1 MANNVQAET
10 VVSAGSR
17 FVTAE
22 VTAYGDASSHIPGC
36 FMAIVSGSEGSQ
48 TFAEIVGGA
57 GAVSAGVQRMTLAS
71 DDPAVVSVQIM
82 DDWDES
88 DRAKVNLI
96 VGQAGI
102 AAGAGTVA
110 ATVPRI
116 TLASDDPAVAA
127 LQIIDDAVKASASA
141 VSKGMVIAGET
152 VAGNAQTVTVRSA
165 QAVAADDDGLV
176 TRSILYGVDSSSA
189 FVPIAIHG
197 DGNALLVSVS
207 TSVAVTNTS
216 LETIDDIIVAD
227 DAAFTPGTTK
237 VAMVGFEFDDAAPDS
252 VNEGDAGAA
261 RMSANRCQYVMIRDN
276 AGNERGLNIDAS
288 GQLAF
293 SNTTIA
299 VTNAGTFAV
308 QAVCTN
314 AGTFAVQAAQSG
326 AWNITNVSGTVSLP
340 TGASTLAEQQSQT
353 THLATI
359 AGDTTDIETAV
370 ELLDDAVFTDDVTTF
385 TAGTTKGF
393 LTGGVVDDDS
403 TDAADEGDAVIFRA
417 TKERKLRTV
426 GAIDSAAMQS
436 GNDQVIPKFA
446 AISATSSGDNTI
458 VAAVGSKKIRVLSLF
473 FTANGTVTTRFES
486 AASGTALTGQSDF
499 IVNTGMVLP
508 FNPTGWFETI
518 AGELLNLEL
527 SGAVEVAG
535 GLSYIEV
542 D

>member
-165 QAVAADDDGLV
+165 QSVAADDDGLV

-499 IVNTGMVLP
+499 IVNTGIVLP

>member
-102 AAGAGTVA
+102 AAGAGAVA

-499 IVNTGMVLP
+499 IVNTGIVLP